1 MNNRIM
7 GIIGS
12 ALLVIGI
19 FLPIV
24 SIMGLLTFSYFNFI
38 QMAPGTFFTGIL
50 LLLIGL
56 ASLALTLTNRFKLLI
71 LTGILSLAILVLD
84 FFRIRSGLSEA
95 GSAAGERGG
104 EIGARMAEAMSIGWG
119 FWLMAIAAVILI
131 LAGVMKNTAPARA
144 ADWTGSAPPPPPPPP
159 YNPGR

>member
-1 MNNRIM
+1 MNNRIV

-24 SIMGLLTFSYFNFI
+24 SIMGLITFSYFNFI

-50 LLLIGL
+50 LLLLGL
-56 ASLALTLTNRFKLLI
+56 ASLALTLTNRFKLLL
-71 LTGILSLAILVLD
+71 LTGILSLAILALD

-95 GSAAGERGG
+95 GSVAGDRGG

-119 FWLMAIAAVILI
+119 FWLMAIGAIALI
-131 LAGVMKNTAPARA
+131 VAGVMKSTAPARA
-144 ADWTGSAPPPPPPPP
+144 GDWTGSAPPPPPPP